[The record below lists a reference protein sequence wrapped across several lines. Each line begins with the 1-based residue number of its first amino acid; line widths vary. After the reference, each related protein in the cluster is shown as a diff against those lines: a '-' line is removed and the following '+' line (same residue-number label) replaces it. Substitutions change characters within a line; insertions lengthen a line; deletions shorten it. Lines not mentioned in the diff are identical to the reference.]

1 MTASKQVLEKI
12 GAADATRSKGQDEGA
27 AASQI
32 EDTLARVIEQ
42 ARKLAESEDFQ
53 DKEKKELGGK
63 DLQRQVEKLLNSL
76 IRSKNGIDKDDYRS
90 VWGRGGVASGTG
102 RGCSKEGGR
111 GAVGDLLACFLS

>member
-1 MTASKQVLEKI
+1 MPAIEVSASKQVLEKI
-12 GAADATRSKGQDEGA
+12 GAADAARSKAQDEGA
-27 AASQI
+27 VASQI

-53 DKEKKELGGK
+53 DKEKKEAGGQ

-90 VWGRGGVASGTG
+90 VRGL
-102 RGCSKEGGR
+102 RG
-111 GAVGDLLACFLS
+111 